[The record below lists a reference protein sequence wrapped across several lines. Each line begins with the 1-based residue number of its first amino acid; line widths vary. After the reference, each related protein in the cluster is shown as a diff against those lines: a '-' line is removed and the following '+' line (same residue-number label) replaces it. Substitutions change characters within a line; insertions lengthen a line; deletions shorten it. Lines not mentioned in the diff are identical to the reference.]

1 MLQSNSLLTFITEL
15 TLSIA
20 VAVTRLRQDDHN
32 EDTYNPLTDANTR
45 TGSCVPRQKKLRRLT
60 DGSKAAGQKYDVFP
74 SLASA
79 ARAIDTLV
87 RPT

>member
-1 MLQSNSLLTFITEL
+1 MLHNNSLLTFITEM

-32 EDTYNPLTDANTR
+32 EDTYNPLTDAK
-45 TGSCVPRQKKLRRLT
+45 TGEGNSVPRQKKLRRLT
-60 DGSKAAGQKYDVFP
+60 DGSKAAGHKYDVFP

-87 RPT
+87 